1 VAGQLAI
8 DPATG
13 QSLLGSI
20 EEQTERALRN
30 VEAILHAAGSDFAH
44 LLKVNIYVTD
54 IAMWPA
60 VNAVYA
66 RVVGSQMPARAVVPV
81 PALNHGLSIEIDAI
95 AALKS

>member
-1 VAGQLAI
+1 
-8 DPATG
+8 
-13 QSLLGSI
+13 
-20 EEQTERALRN
+20 
-30 VEAILHAAGSDFAH
+30 
-44 LLKVNIYVTD
+44 
-54 IAMWPA
+54 MWPA